1 MTEESQSY
9 AIEVNCLNKTF
20 LVYEKPSD
28 KLLEVILGLT
38 KGRRFTAVSDVSFKV
53 KKGESVGIIGLN
65 GAGKSTLLQ
74 MIVGTLNPSSGSC
87 SVNGRI
93 SALLELG
100 AGFNPEYTGL
110 ENIYL
115 NAALL
120 GLSKSEVTSKLDSII
135 AFADIGDHIN
145 QPVKTYSS
153 GMFVRLAFA
162 VSAHVD
168 PEILIVDE
176 ALSVGDVLFQQKCF
190 AHLNG
195 PLKDTTKLFV
205 THDFATLSM
214 VAERSIV
221 LHKGKVLFD
230 GKTKEAIKHYHDVI
244 HAGSNLSSVS
254 DDLSLS
260 KSKSEENIISY
271 SNLIPID
278 EKYLSGIRDYEIK
291 SWAFHV
297 NGSNSR
303 IVNHGD
309 RVGIDVFISKTKKA
323 NIDGKAV
330 IGFFLRDRL
339 GQKVFGQN
347 TLSLDDNIDL
357 SDDSLVKFEF
367 EWPRIASGDYSITLG
382 LGFIDK
388 VNDIVHDVQCWAN
401 DFDVISCVTTHI
413 EHGILS
419 VDIDKLEVL
428 KNAIE

>member
-1 MTEESQSY
+1 M
-9 AIEVNCLNKTF
+9 
-20 LVYEKPSD
+20 
-28 KLLEVILGLT
+28 
-38 KGRRFTAVSDVSFKV
+38 
-53 KKGESVGIIGLN
+53 
-65 GAGKSTLLQ
+65 
-74 MIVGTLNPSSGSC
+74 
-87 SVNGRI
+87 
-93 SALLELG
+93 
-100 AGFNPEYTGL
+100 
-110 ENIYL
+110 
-115 NAALL
+115 
-120 GLSKSEVTSKLDSII
+120 
-135 AFADIGDHIN
+135 
-145 QPVKTYSS
+145 
-153 GMFVRLAFA
+153 
-162 VSAHVD
+162 
-168 PEILIVDE
+168 
-176 ALSVGDVLFQQKCF
+176 
-190 AHLNG
+190 
-195 PLKDTTKLFV
+195 
-205 THDFATLSM
+205 
-214 VAERSIV
+214 
-221 LHKGKVLFD
+221 
-230 GKTKEAIKHYHDVI
+230 
-244 HAGSNLSSVS
+244 
-254 DDLSLS
+254 
-260 KSKSEENIISY
+260 
-271 SNLIPID
+271 
-278 EKYLSGIRDYEIK
+278 
-291 SWAFHV
+291 